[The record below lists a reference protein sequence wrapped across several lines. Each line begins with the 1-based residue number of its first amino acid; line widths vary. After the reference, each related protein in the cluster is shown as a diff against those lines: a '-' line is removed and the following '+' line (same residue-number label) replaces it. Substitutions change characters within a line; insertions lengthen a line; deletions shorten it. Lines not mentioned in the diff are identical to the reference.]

1 MLSLYIHVPFCVRK
15 CHYCGFYSTAYTRE
29 TVDDYISALRNEVA
43 GHQSAF
49 SSRVFDSVYIG
60 GGTPTVLLPEQL
72 RELLGIATEHFHVAP
87 GAEMTIEA
95 NPSTVSED
103 KLEQLR
109 AGGLNRLSLGVQSF
123 SDDDLKTLGRLHTA
137 REAYDAFMLSRRAG
151 FTNIGMDLIYGIPG
165 QSIAVWNETLIKAI
179 SLTPEHISAYS
190 LSLDEGSRFMV
201 EAEAGRFV
209 LPDDEPVAAMYEV
222 AVSRLTGAGYERY
235 EISNFSFP
243 GFACRH
249 NRSYWERG
257 EYLGLGPSAWSFI
270 GNTRYRAIAD
280 VHEYVRRLKVG
291 LSVIAEEEIID
302 SHRAANETVMLGLRT
317 ARGVD
322 LMRYEQKYGAEA
334 LTQLVRNAAPLIDAS
349 LLVEANGRLMF
360 TERGILVANEAL
372 ARLSV

>member
-1 MLSLYIHVPFCVRK
+1 VRK
-15 CHYCGFYSTAYTRE
+15 CHYCGFYSTAYIKE
-29 TVDDYISALRNEVA
+29 TVDGYLSALRDEAA
-43 GHQSAF
+43 GYQSAF

-72 RELLGIATEHFHVAP
+72 RDLLSIATEHFQVAP

-95 NPSTVSED
+95 NPGTVSD
-103 KLEQLR
+103 DRLEQLR

-123 SDDDLKTLGRLHTA
+123 SNDVLETLGRLHSA
-137 REAYDAFMLSRRAG
+137 HEAYDAFMRSRRAG
-151 FTNIGMDLIYGIPG
+151 FTNIGMDLIFGIPG
-165 QSIAVWNETLIKAI
+165 QSIAVWNETLTEAI

-201 EAEAGRFV
+201 EAEAGRLV

-249 NRSYWERG
+249 NRNYWERG
-257 EYLGLGPSAWSFI
+257 EYLGLGPAAWSFI

-280 VHEYVRRLKVG
+280 VHEYIRRLKAG
-291 LSVIAEEEIID
+291 LSVIEEEEIVD

-322 LMRYEQKYGAEA
+322 LIRYEQKYGAEA
-334 LTQLVRNAAPLIDAS
+334 LKQLARNAAPLIDAS
-349 LLVEANGRLMF
+349 LLVEANGCLMF